1 MPRAG
6 LEPAHLSAP
15 DPKSGVS
22 ANSTTWAVDEFKGKR
37 FRPVKQIKSGADS
50 LSGAGG
56 RGAGTEIQETGDPD
70 SFPGLVLGCAEGS
83 G

>member
-50 LSGAGG
+50 LSGAG
-56 RGAGTEIQETGDPD
+56 TEIQETGDPD
-70 SFPGLVLGCAEGS
+70 SFPGLVLGCTEGS